1 MHNQHLTMPPD
12 SLLDNDVLTLSHG
25 DTAKRDSGST
35 ASGAPS
41 SGSKDVLATQAN
53 DETGESKGS
62 SFELL

>member
-1 MHNQHLTMPPD
+1 MHNHHITMPPD
-12 SLLDNDVLTLSHG
+12 SLLDNDVLTSSHG

-41 SGSKDVLATQAN
+41 SRSRGVLPTQA
-53 DETGESKGS
+53 DDGTGESKGS